1 MAKTVEFVS
10 EMEDL
15 SSEKG
20 YQFTFHCDKCHR
32 GYTSSYQATPL
43 GIAADL
49 LGTAGGVF
57 ESFGSI
63 FGKSKQAAKGV
74 QEALGGKTHSDAYAE
89 AVEEVKH
96 QFKHC
101 SRCGHWVCMDSCWNV
116 NAGLCEECAPNV
128 KEEFVFKQ
136 THLTVEQLGQRLSEQ
151 DLTKGMDLTTP
162 AQVVT
167 CAKCGADLAAGA
179 KFCSGCGEPVRSVKG
194 AFCSECGAKLSGG
207 KFCPSC
213 GKPIQ

>member
-15 SSEKG
+15 STGEG

-63 FGKSKQAAKGV
+63 FGKGQEAAKGV
-74 QEALGGKTHSDAYAE
+74 QEALGGKKHSDAHAE
-89 AVEEVKH
+89 AVEEVKPPV
-96 QFKHC
+96 QALFPL
-101 SRCGHWVCMDSCWNV
+101 RPLGVCGR
-116 NAGLCEECAPNV
+116 LLERECR
-128 KEEFVFKQ
+128 FMRFM
-136 THLTVEQLGQRLSEQ
+136 RR
-151 DLTKGMDLTTP
+151 
-162 AQVVT
+162 
-167 CAKCGADLAAGA
+167 
-179 KFCSGCGEPVRSVKG
+179 VRT
-194 AFCSECGAKLSGG
+194 
-207 KFCPSC
+207 
-213 GKPIQ
+213 